1 MLFSINKEEKEKA
14 IQYLMDNIPEDCLK
28 KVWDK
33 IQSEGL
39 DWMISKH
46 FELGMYV
53 RNTLREGGFDW
64 DPTLFDDT
72 WSELIRIAARRK
84 FGTIRTIVNMLVRMQ
99 EQIKANRKA
108 AFEKQLNIQLNRFFL
123 NFPGR
128 R

>member
-1 MLFSINKEEKEKA
+1 MLFCINNEEKERA

-28 KVWDK
+28 KVHDK
-33 IQSEGL
+33 IQKEGL
-39 DWMISKH
+39 EWMISKH

-64 DPTLFDDT
+64 DPTLLDDT

-84 FGTIRTIVNMLVRMQ
+84 FGTIRNIVDMLVRMQ
-99 EQIKANRKA
+99 EQIKSNRKA
-108 AFEKQLNIQLNRFFL
+108 AFEKRLNDQLNRFFL

>member
-1 MLFSINKEEKEKA
+1 MLFCINNEEKERA

-28 KVWDK
+28 KVHDK
-33 IQSEGL
+33 IQKEGL
-39 DWMISKH
+39 EWMISKH

-53 RNTLREGGFDW
+53 RNSLREGGFDW
-64 DPTLFDDT
+64 DPTLLDDT

-84 FGTIRTIVNMLVRMQ
+84 FGTIRNIVDMLVRMQ

-108 AFEKQLNIQLNRFFL
+108 AFEKRLNDQLNRFFL